1 MAMLEYPAPNRTV
14 KQPRPQAA
22 SHSGLAAAR
31 SRTLMNSRSFHTV
44 RQAISAAVE
53 YLLGFL
59 ALALF
64 AYLAFG
70 SATTSDEQF
79 VFAFK
84 ASGAVAVAELA
95 TLLARATPA
104 NRLIIGANIWLIAGG
119 MAALLEQWWF
129 LRTYQQFGEASL
141 FCAMLLVGVLST
153 ALSPAGFIGK
163 QGPRDK
169 VLRASILL
177 AAAVAVALLTAVL
190 FRGNVKYAAVLP
202 VIALSWL
209 SRLLRRTVPDG
220 D

>member
-1 MAMLEYPAPNRTV
+1 M
-14 KQPRPQAA
+14 
-22 SHSGLAAAR
+22 
-31 SRTLMNSRSFHTV
+31 

-84 ASGAVAVAELA
+84 ASGAVAAAELA

-141 FCAMLLVGVLST
+141 FCAMLHAGSFQRRCHR
-153 ALSPAGFIGK
+153 PASSANK
-163 QGPRDK
+163 AHETRCLGPQ
-169 VLRASILL
+169 SCW
-177 AAAVAVALLTAVL
+177 
-190 FRGNVKYAAVLP
+190 P
-202 VIALSWL
+202 P
-209 SRLLRRTVPDG
+209 RLQSHC
-220 D
+220 